1 MVGARRDG
9 APAPAL
15 TDFSTTR
22 LPADAAERAPDGSAL
37 RALLRLPAASMA
49 HFALPAGQ
57 VSRAVAHRSVE
68 EIWYVL
74 AGRGEIWRRQGA
86 REETVALEPG
96 VCLTIPLGTQF
107 QFRAG
112 AGGPL
117 AVVAVTAP
125 AWPGD
130 DEAVAV
136 NGPWPPTAAP
146 V

>member
-1 MVGARRDG
+1 VA
-9 APAPAL
+9 
-15 TDFSTTR
+15 DFSTTR
-22 LPADAAERAPDGSAL
+22 LPANAAEHAPDGSAL

-49 HFALPAGQ
+49 HFELPAGQ

-74 AGRGEIWRRQGA
+74 AGRGEIWRRQGE

-107 QFRAG
+107 QFRA
-112 AGGPL
+112 AASGPL
-117 AVVAVTAP
+117 AMVAVTAP

-130 DEAVAV
+130 GEAVPV
-136 NGPWPPTAAP
+136 KGPWPHTAPP